1 MDAPAPTT
9 RDVLTQEDAQ
19 QRAGV
24 VSRPEYVLHLDLH
37 AKVER
42 YHGDLTITFQIATAG
57 STFLDC
63 TSARLERVEVNG
75 AVVDAPDWNGYRLA
89 LYDLR
94 EGANTVHIVYENE
107 YNHGGDGFH
116 QFIDPEDGEEYLY
129 TNFEPYNA
137 HWLFPCFDQPDI
149 KGRYTLTVTAPN
161 AWKLIANA
169 PEDQVEHV
177 EGDRRRASFKRTK
190 PFSTYLFALIAG
202 PYEVFR
208 DRWQDIPLGFY
219 ARKSLAPFVDVE
231 ELVRVTEQGMDF
243 YSRFFDYGYPFEKY
257 DQIFVPE
264 FNAGAMENVGA
275 VTHSE
280 RMVFRDP
287 PTETDR
293 LDRAEVILH
302 ELAHMWFGNLVT
314 MRWWNDLWLNES
326 FATYMS
332 YLCMVDATRFQSA
345 WQVFNAGM
353 KNWAYTQ
360 DERVTTHPISGV
372 VRDTDETFL
381 NFDGITYGKGASAI
395 KQLVAAIGTEGFRA
409 GMQRYFK
416 RHEYGNTTLEDW
428 LDDLGA
434 GAGRDLHPWAAS
446 WLETASLNTIAAEVE
461 RAGDWISAL
470 QLHQT
475 APDGHPT
482 IRPHTLDIALVRN
495 EGGSIVI
502 ESLPASIDSESEHI
516 EEAAGRAFP
525 GLVFPNHNDHGFVK
539 VALDERSIAFI
550 RDNLN
555 RIDDALLR
563 QLIWHTL
570 WTMVRDQQLKST
582 DFIDLAAANV
592 VAETDHGLVES
603 ILGRM
608 SAAVSRYVPESQKSE
623 AAHRLFATSWGALE
637 SVTDPD
643 LKIIWGRTLFGVA
656 LNPNDVVH
664 ACELADGVRTV
675 EGFTVDQDM
684 RWSAAASAVA
694 LDLDGAWA
702 RVERERERDRSDR
715 GQRAYLRCEVAQP
728 SGDVKE
734 DAWQKFTEEKGY
746 GSLHLTGAAMSGFH
760 WWVQSDLLEPYVD
773 RYFRQLPAIFE
784 TRDNEFAQRYF
795 SNLFPGYRV
804 EQSTLDQAQ
813 AVLDAHGDRIPT
825 LQRQLREA
833 IDDLERAIR
842 CREFAAS

>member
-9 RDVLTQEDAQ
+9 RDVLTQEDARR
-19 QRAGV
+19 RAEL
-24 VSRPEYVLHLDLH
+24 VSRPEYALQLDLT
-37 AKVER
+37 AKAER
-42 YHGDLTITFQIATAG
+42 YQGAVTVTFEMAQAG
-57 STFLDC
+57 ATFLDC
-63 TSARLERVEVNG
+63 TSARLITVEVNG
-75 AVVDAPDWNGYRLA
+75 AAIDAPDWNGYRLT
-89 LYDLR
+89 LHGLR
-94 EGANTVHIVYENE
+94 QGSNTVRIAYENE

-149 KGRYTLTVTAPN
+149 KGRYTLAVSAPS
-161 AWKLIANA
+161 AWKLIANGR
-169 PEDQVEHV
+169 EDTVERLD
-177 EGDRRRASFKRTK
+177 GNRRRITFARTR

-202 PYEVFR
+202 PYEVFQ
-208 DRWQDIPLGFY
+208 DQWEDIPLGFY

-231 ELVRVTEQGMDF
+231 ELARVTKQGMEF
-243 YSRFFDYGYPFEKY
+243 YARFFDYGYPFEKY

-332 YLCMVDATRFQSA
+332 YLCMVDATRFKSS

-395 KQLVAAIGTEGFRA
+395 KQLVAAIGVEGFRE
-409 GMQRYFK
+409 GMRRYFK
-416 RHEYGNTTLEDW
+416 RHEYGNTTLADW

-434 GAGRDLHPWAAS
+434 GAGRDLHPWAQA
-446 WLETASLNTIAAEVE
+446 WLETASLNTISAHVE
-461 RAGDWISAL
+461 RAGDWIGSL
-470 QLHQT
+470 ELRQD
-475 APDGHPT
+475 APDEHPT

-495 EGGSIVI
+495 EGGAI
-502 ESLPASIDSESEHI
+502 LIDSVPATIDSASERI
-516 EEAAGRAFP
+516 EEAAGRPFP

-550 RDNLN
+550 HDNLN

-582 DFIDLAAANV
+582 DFINLAAANV

-608 SAAVSRYVPESQKSE
+608 SAAVSRYVPEDAKAE
-623 AAHRLFATSWGALE
+623 AAHRMFATAWGALE
-637 SVTDPD
+637 AVTDPD

-656 LNPNDVVH
+656 LNPDDAVH

-694 LDLDGAWA
+694 LDLNGAWE
-702 RVERERERDRSDR
+702 RVERERARDRSDR
-715 GQRAYLRCEVAQP
+715 GQRAYLRCEVSRP
-728 SGDVKE
+728 DGDGKE

-760 WWVQSDLLEPYVD
+760 WWVQADLLEPYVD
-773 RYFRQLPAIFE
+773 RYFKQLPNIFD

-813 AVLDAHGDRIPT
+813 AILDAHGERIPT
-825 LQRQLREA
+825 LRRQLMEA
-833 IDDLERAIR
+833 IDDLQRAIR

>member
-9 RDVLTQEDAQ
+9 RDVLTEEEA
-19 QRAGV
+19 RARAALV
-24 VSRPEYVLHLDLH
+24 PRAEYTLNLDLQP
-37 AKVER
+37 KTER
-42 YHGDLTITFQIATAG
+42 YRGEVTIVFEMAQAG

-63 TSARLERVEVNG
+63 TSARLDLVEVNG
-75 AVVDAPDWNGYRLA
+75 QPVAAPDWNAYRLA
-89 LYDLR
+89 LHGLPQGR
-94 EGANTVHIVYENE
+94 NTVRIVYENE

-116 QFIDPEDGEEYLY
+116 QFVDPEDGEEYLY

-149 KGRYTLTVTAPN
+149 KGRYTLTVTAPQ
-161 AWKLIANA
+161 AWKLIANSLE
-169 PEDQVEHV
+169 EDAERLPD
-177 EGDRRRASFKRTK
+177 GRRRVRFTRTRA
-190 PFSTYLFALIAG
+190 FSTYLFALIAG

-208 DRWQDIPLGFY
+208 AKWEDVPLSFY
-219 ARKSLAPFVDVE
+219 ARKSLAPHVDAD
-231 ELVRVTEQGMDF
+231 ELFEVTRQGMEF
-243 YSRFFDYGYPFEKY
+243 YARFFDYVYPFEKY

-332 YLCMVDATRFQSA
+332 YLCMTEATRFKSA

-395 KQLVAAIGTEGFRA
+395 KQLVAAIGIEGFRA
-409 GMQRYFK
+409 GMRRYFK
-416 RHEYGNTTLEDW
+416 RHEYGNTTLADW
-428 LDDLGA
+428 LDDLGH
-434 GAGRDLHPWAAS
+434 GAGRDLHPWAQA
-446 WLETASLNTIAAEVE
+446 WLETASLNTVAAHAE
-461 RAGDWISAL
+461 REGDVIGSL
-470 QLHQT
+470 RLEQT
-475 APDGHPT
+475 APAEHPT
-482 IRPHTLDIALVRN
+482 IRPHTLDVALVRN
-495 EGGSIVI
+495 EAGRIALDYVRTTI
-502 ESLPASIDSESEHI
+502 ASESEEI
-516 EEAAGRAFP
+516 EEARGRPFP

-539 VALDERSIAFI
+539 VALDDRSISFI
-550 RDNLN
+550 HENLN
-555 RIDDALLR
+555 RIDDPLLR
-563 QLIWHTL
+563 QIIWHTL

-582 DFIDLAAANV
+582 DFLDLAAANV
-592 VAETDHGLVES
+592 VAETNHGLVES

-608 SAAVSRYVPESQKSE
+608 LAAVSRYVPEDRKSE

-637 SVTDPD
+637 QVGDPD

-656 LNPNDVVH
+656 INPNDVVH
-664 ACELADGVRTV
+664 ACELADGVRNV
-675 EGFTVDQDM
+675 PGFTVDQDM
-684 RWSAAASAVA
+684 RWSAAAAAVA
-694 LDLDGAWA
+694 HDLEGAQE
-702 RVERERERDRSDR
+702 RVERERQRDRSDR
-715 GQRAYLRCEVAQP
+715 GQRAYLRCEVSRP
-728 SGDVKE
+728 YSDVKQ
-734 DAWQKFTEEKGY
+734 DAWEKFHDEKGY

-760 WWVQSDLLEPYVD
+760 WWVQSEILEPYVG
-773 RYFRQLPAIFE
+773 RYFGALPGVFE
-784 TRDNEFAQRYF
+784 QRDNEFAQRYF

-804 EQSTLDQAQ
+804 EQSTLDQAR
-813 AVLDAHGDRIPT
+813 AVLDEHGERLPT
-825 LQRQLREA
+825 LRRQLLEA
-833 IDDLERAIR
+833 IDDLQRAIR

>member
-9 RDVLTQEDAQ
+9 RDVLTQEEAR
-19 QRAGV
+19 QRAEQV
-24 VSRPEYVLHLDLH
+24 ARPEYTLHLDLH

-42 YHGDLTITFQIATAG
+42 YRGDLTVTFEMAEAG

-63 TSARLERVEVNG
+63 TSARLETVEVNG
-75 AVVDAPDWNGYRLA
+75 TVVDAPDWNAYRLT
-89 LYDLR
+89 LHGLR
-94 EGANTVHIVYENE
+94 QGENTVHIVYENE

-149 KGRYTLTVTAPN
+149 KGRYTLTVTAPSE
-161 AWKLIANA
+161 WKLIANGA
-169 PEDQVEHV
+169 EDEVDHLED
-177 EGDRRRASFKRTK
+177 GRRRVTFARTK

-208 DRWQDIPLGFY
+208 DQWQDIPLGFY
-219 ARKSLAPFVDVE
+219 ARKSLAPHVDVE
-231 ELVRVTEQGMDF
+231 ELVQVTEQGMEF

-264 FNAGAMENVGA
+264 FNAGAMENVAA

-332 YLCMVDATRFQSA
+332 YLCMVDATRFKSA

-360 DERVTTHPISGV
+360 DERVTTHPISGTV
-372 VRDTDETFL
+372 GDTDETFL

-395 KQLVAAIGTEGFRA
+395 KQLVAAIGVEGFRT

-416 RHEYGNTTLEDW
+416 RHEYGNTTLADW
-428 LDDLGA
+428 LDDLGQ
-434 GAGRDLHPWAAS
+434 GAGRDLHPWANA

-461 RAGDWISAL
+461 RSGDIIGFL
-470 QLHQT
+470 RLRQT
-475 APDGHPT
+475 APEAHST
-482 IRPHTLDIALVRN
+482 LRPHTLDIALVRS
-495 EGGSIVI
+495 EGDAIRI
-502 ESLPASIDSESEHI
+502 DSLPATI
-516 EEAAGRAFP
+516 EGETAVVDEAAGHTFP
-525 GLVFPNHNDHGFVK
+525 GLVFPNHNDHGFMK

-582 DFIDLAAANV
+582 DFIELAAANV
-592 VAETDHGLVES
+592 VSETDHNLVES

-608 SAAVSRYVPESQKSE
+608 LAAVSRYVPEEQKAE
-623 AAHRLFATSWGALE
+623 AAHHLFATSWGALE
-637 SVTDPD
+637 TVTDPD

-656 LNPNDVVH
+656 INPNDVVH
-664 ACELADGVRTV
+664 ACELADGERTV

-684 RWSAAASAVA
+684 RWSAAAAAVA
-694 LDLDGAWA
+694 HDLDGSWA

-715 GQRAYLRCEVAQP
+715 GQRAYLRCEVARP
-728 SGDVKE
+728 DGDVKE
-734 DAWQKFTEEKGY
+734 DAWQKFNDEKGY
-746 GSLHLTGAAMSGFH
+746 GSLHLTAAAMGGFH
-760 WWVQSDLLEPYVD
+760 WWTQADLLEPYVE
-773 RYFRQLPAIFE
+773 RYFAQLPVVFE
-784 TRDNEFAQRYF
+784 KRDNEFAQRF
-795 SNLFPGYRV
+795 FGSLFPGYRV
-804 EQSTLDQAQ
+804 EQSTLDKAQ
-813 AVLDAHGDRIPT
+813 AVLDAHGERIPT
-825 LQRQLREA
+825 LRRQLMEA
-833 IDDLERAIR
+833 IDDLQRAIR

>member
-9 RDVLTQEDAQ
+9 RDVLTQEEARR
-19 QRAGV
+19 RAEW
-24 VSRPEYVLHLDLH
+24 VSQPEYELHLDLQQR
-37 AKVER
+37 VQR
-42 YHGDLTITFQIATAG
+42 YRGEVTITFQMAQAG

-63 TSARLERVEVNG
+63 TAARLERVEVNG
-75 AVVDAPDWNGYRLA
+75 SVVDAPDWNAYRLN
-89 LYDLR
+89 LHGLKQ
-94 EGANTVHIVYENE
+94 GQNTVRVAYENE

-149 KGRYTLTVTAPN
+149 KGRYHLTVTAPES
-161 AWKLIANA
+161 WKLIANGR
-169 PEDQVEHV
+169 EETVQHV
-177 EGDRRRASFKRTK
+177 EGNRRRVTFVRTK

-208 DRWQDIPLGFY
+208 DQWENIPLGFY
-219 ARKSLAPFVDVE
+219 ARKSLAPFVDID
-231 ELVRVTEQGMDF
+231 ELVKVTEQGMEF

-264 FNAGAMENVGA
+264 FNAGAMENVAA

-287 PTETDR
+287 PTDTDR

-332 YLCMVDATRFQSA
+332 YLCLVEATRFKSA

-395 KQLVAAIGTEGFRA
+395 KQLVAAIGIEGFQA
-409 GMQRYFK
+409 GMRRYFR
-416 RHEYGNTTLEDW
+416 RHEYGNTTLADW
-428 LDDLGA
+428 LDDLGN
-434 GAGRDLHPWAAS
+434 GAGRDLHPWASS
-446 WLETASLNTIAAEVE
+446 WLETASLNTIAAHVE
-461 RAGDWISAL
+461 RAGDWIEALEIRQSAP
-470 QLHQT
+470 
-475 APDGHPT
+475 AEHPT
-482 IRPHTLDIALVRN
+482 LRPHTLDVALVRN
-495 EGGSIVI
+495 EGGAIVI
-502 ESLPASIDSESEHI
+502 DSVDASIDGASEHI
-516 EEAAGRAFP
+516 TEAAGRPFP

-550 RDNLN
+550 HDNLG
-555 RIDDALLR
+555 RIDDPLLR

-582 DFIDLAAANV
+582 DFIELAAANV
-592 VAETDHGLVES
+592 VAESDHGLVES

-608 SAAVSRYVPESQKSE
+608 LAAVSRYVPEDQKAES
-623 AAHRLFATSWGALE
+623 AHRLFATAWGALE
-637 SVTDPD
+637 QVTDPD
-643 LKIIWGRTLFGVA
+643 LKIIWARTLFAVA
-656 LNPNDVVH
+656 INPDDVLH
-664 ACELADGVRTV
+664 ACELADGVRSV
-675 EGFTVDQDM
+675 EGLTVDQDM
-684 RWSAAASAVA
+684 RWSAAAAAVA
-694 LDLDGAWA
+694 HDLEGAWA

-715 GQRAYLRCEVAQP
+715 GQRAFIRCETSQP
-728 SGDVKE
+728 DEDVKA
-734 DAWQKFTEEKGY
+734 DAWQKFGDEKGY
-746 GSLHLTGAAMSGFH
+746 GSLHLTAAAMGGFH
-760 WWVQSDLLEPYVD
+760 WWIQADLLEPYVD
-773 RYFRQLPAIFE
+773 RYFAQLPDVFE
-784 TRDNEFAQRYF
+784 HRDNEFAQRF
-795 SNLFPGYRV
+795 FGNLFPGYRV
-804 EQSTLDQAQ
+804 EQSTLDHAQ
-813 AVLDAHGDRIPT
+813 AVLDAHGERLPT
-825 LQRQLREA
+825 LRRQLMEA
-833 IDDLERAIR
+833 IDDLKRAIA